1 MDPTMMPK
9 MGFFF
14 VIKDACSDIGIQ
26 VQGQSADLLDDAW
39 WAPAP
44 LPA

>member
-1 MDPTMMPK
+1 MDLTMMPK
-9 MGFFF
+9 VAFFF

-26 VQGQSADLLDDAW
+26 VPGQWADLLEDAW
-39 WAPAP
+39 WAPVP